1 MKPRV
6 LGILAALTAGVLVV
20 GVLATRSGIGTPG
33 NSSAPS
39 VRGASE
45 TPRRSGT
52 NATPVASG
60 EYLFPALRANADAIV
75 ELHVSQGDKA
85 ARIVRAPGANEWN
98 VATLGNYPANADR
111 VRDTVRSMVDAKVI
125 ERKTARKES
134 HAAIG
139 LEDPAAAGARSI
151 GVDAIDAQGNAL
163 ARLVLGDIAPTA
175 TPNLDPNTSARFVRR
190 VDEDQSYLVAGR
202 FPADPSSTA
211 WVVRSIIEISGTR
224 VREVRIT
231 PALGEGLVATREDS
245 ASELAIQDIPSG
257 RTVKDQTQVARLAQ
271 ALAFL
276 TLEDVKPA
284 NDDANANG
292 HSSSHIGDFDNATT
306 FDAVTFDHLLIRVRV
321 NKVGDDYWARIEALP
336 EPMPSPNPSLI
347 ATQATS
353 DGGAS
358 APAANTEVSIDD
370 PPHEPLRTE
379 APSDPSR
386 DAARAEAEQLNA
398 KLAPWIF
405 KLNATKGAQLTSTLD
420 DLLTPSPIQGPELPI
435 PNPAPEPASEPA
447 PLPAIVPPDIN
458 PGATPSTDPNAD
470 PGIDPAKKLFP
481 DSRPQ
486 THQCPL

>member
-6 LGILAALTAGVLVV
+6 LGILAAVTAGVLVV
-20 GVLATRSGIGTPG
+20 GVLATRSGNGTPG

-39 VRGASE
+39 GRGEPSRA
-45 TPRRSGT
+45 SGT
-52 NATPVASG
+52 NAAPVASG

-75 ELHVSQGDKA
+75 ELHISQGDKA
-85 ARIVRAPGANEWN
+85 ARIVRAPGANEWQ

-151 GVDAIDAQGNAL
+151 RVDAVDTQGNAL

-211 WVVRSIIEISGTR
+211 WVVRSILEIPGTR

-231 PALGEGLVATREDS
+231 PAVGEGLVASRE
-245 ASELAIQDIPSG
+245 AAAGELAIQDIPTG

-284 NDDANANG
+284 SEGANL
-292 HSSSHIGDFDNATT
+292 DNATT
-306 FDAVTFDHLLIRVRV
+306 FDAITFDHLLIRVRV
-321 NKVGDDYWARIEALP
+321 SKVGDDYWARIEALP
-336 EPMPSPNPSLI
+336 EPMPTPST
-347 ATQATS
+347 TQATS
-353 DGGAS
+353 DGVAS

-370 PPHEPLRTE
+370 PSPDTTPPET
-379 APSDPSR
+379 ADTTSDPSR

-420 DLLTPSPIQGPELPI
+420 DFLTPSPIQGPELPI
-435 PNPAPEPASEPA
+435 APPAPEPATEPA
-447 PLPAIVPPDIN
+447 PLPAIVPPNTNPSTN
-458 PGATPSTDPNAD
+458 PGTSPDTQPGTD

-481 DSRPQ
+481 DSRP
-486 THQCPL
+486 